1 MTISSSAILGYVQ
14 YLKPATG
21 SGHFQISGF
30 GLYRMRIAV
39 PTFHRDDVLSSPLH
53 VPSHRA
59 HINSNMTET
68 NPSHGDLLAD
78 RLRRLDICPK
88 LEPSDQ
94 LTMSVILPISHKPPY
109 EYYGYGFRPASGQL
123 IKRMNLTAG
132 EAALQG
138 LGVRENLLG
147 CGT

>member
-1 MTISSSAILGYVQ
+1 M
-14 YLKPATG
+14 
-21 SGHFQISGF
+21 
-30 GLYRMRIAV
+30 
-39 PTFHRDDVLSSPLH
+39 LSSPPRLH

-59 HINSNMTET
+59 HINSYMTET
-68 NPSHGDLLAD
+68 DPSHGDLPTD

-88 LEPSDQ
+88 LEPGAAPPPGDQ

-109 EYYGYGFRPASGQL
+109 EGYGYGFRPASGQL

-147 CGT
+147 CST